1 MNEDDDRLTIE
12 QCLAG
17 NTEAFGMLVD
27 RYEKVIFNVAYRM
40 TSDYDASDD
49 ITQAVFVKAFEN
61 LGNYDEKHKFFSWL
75 YRMAINES
83 LNYLKQGT
91 RKAELSPALPS
102 KEKGPDQSYRE
113 AELHRKIQDALMEL
127 QPDYRVI
134 LVLRHYGE
142 CSYGEIAAIT
152 GISEKTVKSRLFT
165 ARHLLRDVL
174 ARRGILRHDS

>member
-1 MNEDDDRLTIE
+1 MNEDNDRLAIE

-17 NTEAFGMLVD
+17 NTEAFAMLVD

-49 ITQAVFVKAFEN
+49 IAQAVFVKAFEN
-61 LGNYDEKHKFFSWL
+61 LKSYDRKYKFFSWL

-91 RKAELSPALPS
+91 RNAELSPTLPS
-102 KEKGPDQSYRE
+102 KEKAPDESYME
-113 AELHRKIQDALMEL
+113 AELHHKIQDALMAL
-127 QPDYRVI
+127 QPEYRAI
-134 LVLRHYGE
+134 LVLRHYGG
-142 CSYGEIAAIT
+142 CSYGQIAEIA
-152 GISEKTVKSRLFT
+152 GIPEKTVKSRLFT

-174 ARRGILRHDS
+174 ARRGFLRHDS